1 MKRLLNMLNGTLL
14 TLKNKDMEDL
24 LKNFIIQVYKYPHVD
39 IDHYIIDG
47 ANCTVNFYT
56 DDGRY
61 YRETVNINVW
71 EMIGF
76 LNSKNV

>member
-1 MKRLLNMLNGTLL
+1 M
-14 TLKNKDMEDL
+14 LKNRDMRDL
-24 LKNFIIQVYKYPHVD
+24 LKNFIVQVYKYPHVD
-39 IDHYIIDG
+39 IDYYNIDG

-56 DDGRY
+56 DDERY
-61 YRETVNINVW
+61 YHEIVTINVW